1 MTGLSISNAA
11 QIDVGQLPSI
21 PRVLLKLIEASH
33 KVDVSFKELAG
44 VIQQDPALSA
54 KVIAIANSPFY
65 AQWNDVR
72 DFNRL
77 LVVLGLNT
85 IKTIAITS
93 AVHQFF
99 SQFDTQLGK
108 WMGTFWNRSLTCAY
122 AARALAGLTSYDPA
136 DEAYLAGLLHK
147 IGQLVLLKKNPADY
161 QDILLK
167 TALVSEMDAREREL
181 FGATSTEVGAYL
193 IRKWDPDSFL
203 SDAVLYQHEPADAVL
218 DTPRLVKLINFAHKL
233 SETREPLDS
242 LCAEAELLF
251 GLSQPV
257 IEDMLE
263 GVRSDVRRAAE
274 SLGIQFQPEADGSFD
289 ADTDEDRLELAK
301 KVRDFALLNGA
312 NQHLNDSEQLDR
324 ALVAILQDLKILFGF
339 SRTLVFLSDPDG
351 MHLQAVTGS
360 SSHFGQIEEFR
371 IPVKPGRSLV
381 TESLISRSTLS
392 TLDKSSTPMASVLD
406 SQLSMYL
413 DTEGIFCLPLCHP
426 EQDGGVIVAGL
437 DTAEYQTLDRHRDL
451 LLMFAGTAAT
461 TVYKC
466 RALMDDRQH
475 ILDEER
481 ERRHREASRL
491 AHEAN
496 NPLAVIK
503 NYLQVLSMRLGD
515 DKAVQDQVA
524 ILSEEIER
532 VANIVL
538 RMRDATDTGE
548 KLEGTVDVNQLI
560 RDLVGIFRVSHFAT
574 RDIKDILTLDDKL
587 PPIATNRNSL
597 KQILTNL
604 IKNALESLPKN
615 GVVSISTGDQVNVN
629 GRQFVELV
637 IADDGP
643 GIPEEVMENIFNPVT
658 SSKGREH
665 AGLGLTIVRNLVS
678 GLNGTISC
686 RNKPKGGAEFVI
698 LLPRKTEQ

>member
-1 MTGLSISNAA
+1 
-11 QIDVGQLPSI
+11 
-21 PRVLLKLIEASH
+21 LLKLIEASH

-99 SQFDTQLGK
+99 SQFDTKLGK
-108 WMGTFWNRSLTCAY
+108 WMGTFWSHSLTCAY
-122 AARALAGLTSYDPA
+122 AAKALANLTSYDPP

-147 IGQLVLLKKNPADY
+147 IGQLVLLKKNPTDY
-161 QDILLK
+161 QDILLNPP
-167 TALVSEMDAREREL
+167 LVTEMDARERDM

-233 SETREPLDS
+233 SEMYEPMES

-263 GVRSDVRRAAE
+263 GIRGDVKRAAD
-274 SLGIQFQPEADGSFD
+274 SLGIQFPAEGDGAFD
-289 ADTDEDRLELAK
+289 ADTEEDRLELAK

-312 NQHLNDSEQLDR
+312 QQHLSGSEQLER
-324 ALVAILQDLKILFGF
+324 ALVAILQDLKILFGL
-339 SRTLVFLSDPDG
+339 SRTLVFLAEPDG

-360 SSHFGQIEEFR
+360 SAHFGQIEEFR
-371 IPVKPGRSLV
+371 IPIKPGRSLV
-381 TESLISRSTLS
+381 TESLISRSSLS
-392 TLDKSSTPMASVLD
+392 TFDAPRAPMASVLD

-413 DTEGIFCLPLCHP
+413 ETEGIFCLPLCHP

-437 DTAEYQTLDRHRDL
+437 DPVGYQALDRHRGL
-451 LLMFAGTAAT
+451 LQMFAGTAAA
-461 TVYKC
+461 TVYRC
-466 RALMDDRQH
+466 RALMEDRQH

-481 ERRHREASRL
+481 ERRHGEASRL

-503 NYLQVLSMRLGD
+503 NYLQVLSMRLAD
-515 DKAVQDQVA
+515 DQAVQEQVA

-548 KLEGTVDVNQLI
+548 KLEGTVDINQLI
-560 RDLVGIFRVSHFAT
+560 QDLMGIFRVSHFAT
-574 RDIKDILTLDDKL
+574 HDIRDELSLDGNL

-597 KQILTNL
+597 KQVLTNL
-604 IKNALESLPKN
+604 IKNALESLPKQ
-615 GVVSISTGDQVNVN
+615 GVVTIRTADQVNVN
-629 GRQFVELV
+629 GRQYVELV
-637 IADDGP
+637 IADNGP

-678 GLNGTISC
+678 GLSGTISC
-686 RNKPKGGAEFVI
+686 RNKPEGGAEFTI
-698 LLPRKTEQ
+698 LLPRKTGQ

>member
-11 QIDVGQLPSI
+11 RIDVGQLPSI

-54 KVIAIANSPFY
+54 KVIAIANSPYY

-99 SQFDTQLGK
+99 SQFDTELGK
-108 WMGTFWNRSLTCAY
+108 WMGTFWSHSLTCAY
-122 AARALAGLTSYDPA
+122 AAKALANLTSYDPP

-147 IGQLVLLKKNPADY
+147 IGQLVLLKKKPTDY
-161 QDILLK
+161 QDILLNPP
-167 TALVSEMDAREREL
+167 LVTEIDAREREM

-233 SETREPLDS
+233 SEMYEPMES

-263 GVRSDVRRAAE
+263 GVRSDVKRAAD
-274 SLGIQFQPEADGSFD
+274 SLGIQFPAEGDGTFD
-289 ADTDEDRLELAK
+289 ADTEEERLELAK

-312 NQHLNDSEQLDR
+312 QQHLSSSEQLER
-324 ALVAILQDLKILFGF
+324 ALVAILQDLKILFGL
-339 SRTLVFLSDPDG
+339 SRTLVFLSEPDG
-351 MHLQAVTGS
+351 KHLQAVTGS
-360 SSHFGQIEEFR
+360 STHFGQIEEFR
-371 IPVKPGRSLV
+371 IPIKPGRSLV
-381 TESLISRSTLS
+381 TESLISRSSLS
-392 TLDKSSTPMASVLD
+392 TFDATRAPMASVLD
-406 SQLSMYL
+406 SQLSMHL
-413 DTEGIFCLPLCHP
+413 ETEGIFCLPLCHP

-437 DTAEYQTLDRHRDL
+437 DAVGYQALDRHRDL
-451 LLMFAGTAAT
+451 LQMFSGTAAA

-466 RALMDDRQH
+466 RALMEDRQH

-481 ERRHREASRL
+481 ERRHGEASRL

-503 NYLQVLSMRLGD
+503 NYLQVLSMRLAD
-515 DKAVQDQVA
+515 DQAVQEQVA

-548 KLEGTVDVNQLI
+548 KLQGTVDINQLI
-560 RDLVGIFRVSHFAT
+560 QDLMGIFRVSHFAT
-574 RDIKDILTLDDKL
+574 HDIRDELILDDNL

-597 KQILTNL
+597 KQVLTNL
-604 IKNALESLPKN
+604 IRNALESLPKK
-615 GVVSISTGDQVNVN
+615 GVVSIRTGDQVNVN
-629 GRQFVELV
+629 GRQYVELV
-637 IADDGP
+637 IADNGP

-678 GLNGTISC
+678 GLSGTISC
-686 RNKPKGGAEFVI
+686 RNKPEGGAEFTI
-698 LLPRKTEQ
+698 LLPRKTGQ

>member
-11 QIDVGQLPSI
+11 RIDVGQLPSI

-99 SQFDTQLGK
+99 SQFDTKLGK
-108 WMGTFWNRSLTCAY
+108 WMGTFWSHSLTCAY
-122 AARALAGLTSYDPA
+122 AAKALANLTSYDPP

-147 IGQLVLLKKNPADY
+147 IGQLVLLKKNPTDY
-161 QDILLK
+161 QDILLNPP
-167 TALVSEMDAREREL
+167 LVTEMDARERDM

-233 SETREPLDS
+233 SEMYEPMES

-263 GVRSDVRRAAE
+263 GIRGDVKRAAD
-274 SLGIQFQPEADGSFD
+274 SLGIQFPAEGDGAFD
-289 ADTDEDRLELAK
+289 ADTEEDRLELAK

-312 NQHLNDSEQLDR
+312 QQHLSGSEQLER
-324 ALVAILQDLKILFGF
+324 ALVAILQDLKILFGL
-339 SRTLVFLSDPDG
+339 SRTLVFLAEPDG

-360 SSHFGQIEEFR
+360 SAHFGQIEEFR
-371 IPVKPGRSLV
+371 IPIKPGRSLV
-381 TESLISRSTLS
+381 TESLISRSSLS
-392 TLDKSSTPMASVLD
+392 TFDAPRAPMASVLD

-413 DTEGIFCLPLCHP
+413 ETEGIFCLPLCHP

-437 DTAEYQTLDRHRDL
+437 DPVGYQALDRHRGL
-451 LLMFAGTAAT
+451 LQMFAGTAAA

-466 RALMDDRQH
+466 RALMEDRQH

-481 ERRHREASRL
+481 ERRHGEASRL

-503 NYLQVLSMRLGD
+503 NYLQVLSMRLAD
-515 DKAVQDQVA
+515 DQAVQEQVA

-548 KLEGTVDVNQLI
+548 KLEGTVDINQLI
-560 RDLVGIFRVSHFAT
+560 QDLMGIFRVSHFAT
-574 RDIKDILTLDDKL
+574 HDIRDELSLDGNL

-597 KQILTNL
+597 KQVLTNL
-604 IKNALESLPKN
+604 IKNALESLPKQ
-615 GVVSISTGDQVNVN
+615 GVVTIRTADQVNVN
-629 GRQFVELV
+629 GRQYVELV
-637 IADDGP
+637 IADNGP

-678 GLNGTISC
+678 GLSGTISC
-686 RNKPKGGAEFVI
+686 RNKPEGGAEFTI
-698 LLPRKTEQ
+698 LLPRKTGQ